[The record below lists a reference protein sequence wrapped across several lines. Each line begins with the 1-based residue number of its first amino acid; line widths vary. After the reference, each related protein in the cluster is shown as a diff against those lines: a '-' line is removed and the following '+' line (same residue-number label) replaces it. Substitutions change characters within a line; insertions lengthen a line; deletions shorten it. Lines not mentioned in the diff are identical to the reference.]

1 MLRISVAGLAL
12 GIAAIAAPPTPSV
25 TFNKDVLP
33 ILQNQCQ
40 NCHRPGEVAPM
51 SFLSY
56 KETRPWASAIKSAV
70 LTNKMP
76 PWFADPAVGH
86 FSNERRLTASER
98 ATLVAWVESGAPEGD
113 DKDRPAP
120 VEFADGWS
128 IGKPDI
134 VVEMPNDI
142 PIPATGIVNIN
153 SVYVKVNFPHDMW
166 VQAAE
171 IRPGNRQ
178 VVHHMK
184 AWVQYPESPDHA
196 AKTQSGRPSG
206 SDTAM
211 ADGGRSRDMLCKYNP
226 GLDGQNFTVG
236 DAAKFIPA
244 GSDIVFET
252 HYTSNGK
259 ATTDRSKVGIV
270 LAKASPKQRFF
281 TTGALTNHKFTI
293 PAGDPNYELKTE
305 IVISQ
310 PVQLTWLQPHMHMR
324 GKDFLVRAV
333 YPTGESEVLL
343 KVPHFEY
350 NWQVGYEFAK
360 PVPLPKGTRLESIA
374 HFDNS
379 VNNPSNP
386 DPTRDVPYGAQTW
399 DEMSVAFFSV
409 VVDVNTNPLL
419 LFRDRN
425 GRVALTEKVE

>member
-1 MLRISVAGLAL
+1 MTS
-12 GIAAIAAPPTPSV
+12 P
-25 TFNKDVLP
+25 F
-33 ILQNQCQ
+33 
-40 NCHRPGEVAPM
+40 
-51 SFLSY
+51 
-56 KETRPWASAIKSAV
+56 
-70 LTNKMP
+70 
-76 PWFADPAVGH
+76 
-86 FSNERRLTASER
+86 
-98 ATLVAWVESGAPEGD
+98 
-113 DKDRPAP
+113 
-120 VEFADGWS
+120 
-128 IGKPDI
+128 
-134 VVEMPNDI
+134 
-142 PIPATGIVNIN
+142 PATGIVNVN
-153 SVYVKVNFPHDMW
+153 SVFVKVNFPNDIW

-184 AWVQYPESPDHA
+184 AWVQYPESPNHA
-196 AKTQSGRPSG
+196 GQSQR
-206 SDTAM
+206 SDAAM
-211 ADGGRSRDMLCKYNP
+211 TDGGRSRDMLCKYNP

-236 DAAKFIPA
+236 DSAKFIPA

-270 LAKASPKQRFF
+270 LAKAPPKQRFF
-281 TTGALTNHKFTI
+281 TSGALSNHTFTI
-293 PAGDPNYELKTE
+293 PAGDPNFELKTE

-324 GKDFLVRAV
+324 GKSFQVRAI

-343 KVPHFEY
+343 KVPRFDY

-360 PVPLPKGTRLESIA
+360 PVSLPKGTRLESVA

-399 DEMSVAFFSV
+399 DEMSVTFFSV
-409 VVDVNTNPLL
+409 AVDAKTNPLL
-419 LFRDRN
+419 LFRDKN
-425 GRVALTEKVE
+425 GSVAATDKVE

>member
-1 MLRISVAGLAL
+1 
-12 GIAAIAAPPTPSV
+12 
-25 TFNKDVLP
+25 
-33 ILQNQCQ
+33 
-40 NCHRPGEVAPM
+40 M

-76 PWFADPAVGH
+76 PWFADPSVGH
-86 FSNERRLTASER
+86 FSNERKLTDQER
-98 ATLVAWVESGAPEGD
+98 ATLVAWVESGAAEGD
-113 DKDRPAP
+113 AKDRPAP
-120 VEFADGWS
+120 AEFADGWT

-134 VVEMPNDI
+134 IVEMPNDI
-142 PIPATGIVNIN
+142 PIPATGIVDVS
-153 SVYVKVNFPHDMW
+153 SVFVKVNFPNDVW

-184 AWVQYPESPDHA
+184 AWVQY
-196 AKTQSGRPSG
+196 SGG
-206 SDTAM
+206 K
-211 ADGGRSRDMLCKYNP
+211 SRDMLCKYNP
-226 GLDGQNFTVG
+226 GLAGQNFTVG

-270 LAKASPKQRFF
+270 LAKAPPKQRFF
-281 TTGALTNHKFTI
+281 TTGALTNHQFTI
-293 PAGDPNYELKTE
+293 PAGDPNFELKTE
-305 IVISQ
+305 IVISE

-324 GKDFLVRAV
+324 GKNYQVRAI

-343 KVPHFEY
+343 KVPRFDY

-360 PVPLPKGTRLESIA
+360 PILLPKGTRLESIA

-379 VNNPSNP
+379 VNNPANP
-386 DPTRDVPYGAQTW
+386 DPTKDVPYGAQTW
-399 DEMSVAFFSV
+399 DEMSVGFFSV
-409 VVDVNTNPLL
+409 VVDVNTDPLQ
-419 LFRDRN
+419 LFHDKK
-425 GRVALTEKVE
+425 GRVAVTDKIE